1 MPPRIQS
8 NPESNRLTEHY
19 AREKNWM
26 KWGSYLSERQWGTV
40 REDYSAKG
48 EVWTYFKHDH
58 ARSRAYRWGEDGIA
72 GICDRYCRI
81 CFGVAMWNGKDSII
95 KERLFGL
102 TGKEGNHGEDV
113 KELYYYLDNTPTHS
127 YMKHLYKYPQA
138 AFPYEDLLKT
148 NAELGYEDEEYEILN
163 TGAFDDNR
171 YFDVFTE
178 YAKANEE
185 DILIKITVHN
195 RSKDKADLTLL
206 PTLWLRNLWSFGLM
220 EEKPNIQL
228 KEKKVN
234 FDRAEVTHSET
245 GTYHLYFEAPR
256 RYLFTDN
263 ESNKERLFGTKN
275 ASLFVKDSI
284 NDAVVNQDYELVQ
297 QRSEG
302 TKFSPMYMLELE
314 GEQSTEIRLRL
325 SNTGSLSDPLG
336 EDFDQVFAQ
345 RIEEANQFYDNFIL
359 SKADEDLRNIQ
370 RQAYAGMLWT
380 KQYYHYDVNRWLE
393 GDPATLAPP
402 TERKRGRNH
411 KWTNLVNEDIIS
423 MPDKWEYPWYAAWD
437 LAFHCVPLAHLD
449 VNFAKKQLLLFL
461 KEWYLSPKGQLPAYE
476 WKFEDVNPPVH
487 AWACLQV
494 YRIEQKVAGVSDVDF
509 LKMAFHKLLIN
520 FTWWVNQ
527 KDHNDNN
534 IFEGGFLGMDNIG
547 VFDRSMDIPNGGALE
562 QADGTSWMAM
572 YCLNMLDM
580 ALEIAQTDPTY
591 EDVATKFLEHFVYI
605 AQSLNSISKGFSG
618 AWDEEEGFFYDIL
631 VLNDEYIP
639 LKIRSLVG
647 LTTLFASLL
656 LEKERLA
663 KVPKF
668 TRRLKWFR
676 DYRKDYVN
684 FLVIEELEEGEDL
697 LLSLIPKDRLGRLLQ
712 ALLDEQEFFSDGG
725 IRSLSKIHEKQPYYI
740 NIKGQQFG
748 LKYDP
753 GVSRSGLFGGNSNW
767 RGPIWFPMN
776 YLIIQ
781 SLREY
786 DSYYGDRMKVESPT
800 GSGRYVCL
808 SEVADDISARLISL
822 FTQNEDAKRPV
833 YGNAT
838 IYKDN
843 PHFKELVLFYE
854 YFNGD
859 TGEGLGAAHQTG
871 WTGLVAEL
879 IYDIYG

>member
-1 MPPRIQS
+1 MPPPIQP
-8 NPESNRLTEHY
+8 NPETQRLTEHY
-19 AREKNWM
+19 KREKNWM
-26 KWGSYLSERQWGTV
+26 KWGPYLSERQWGTV

-48 EVWTYFKHDH
+48 KVWSYFTHDH
-58 ARSRAYRWGEDGIA
+58 ARSRTYRWGEDGIA

-81 CFGVAMWNGKDSII
+81 CFAVAMWNGKDPII

-113 KELYYYLDNTPTHS
+113 KELYYYLDSTPTHS
-127 YMKHLYKYPQA
+127 YMKHLYKYPQS
-138 AFPYEDLLKT
+138 AFPYGDLL
-148 NAELGYEDEEYEILN
+148 AENRKRGYGEEEYEILD
-163 TGAFDDNR
+163 TGVFEDHR

-178 YAKANEE
+178 YAKGSEE
-185 DILIKITVHN
+185 DILVKISVYN
-195 RSKDKADLTLL
+195 RAKEKANLTML

-220 EEKPNIQL
+220 KEKPNIELQEEGTDFSVV
-228 KEKKVN
+228 KIN
-234 FDRAEVTHSET
+234 HSET
-245 GTYHLYFEAPR
+245 GDYQLYFETPA

-275 ASLFVKDSI
+275 ASPFVKDAI
-284 NDAVVNQDYELVQ
+284 NDAVVEKNYEVVER
-297 QRSEG
+297 RSEG
-302 TKFSPMYMLELE
+302 TKFSPLYELE
-314 GEQSTEIRLRL
+314 IAGGQSAEIRLRL
-325 SNTGSLSDPLG
+325 SKTADLEEPLG
-336 EDFDQVFAQ
+336 SSFDQIFEQ
-345 RIEEANQFYDNFIL
+345 RLKEADQFYAPFCTKKTND
-359 SKADEDLRNIQ
+359 DLKNIQ

-393 GDPATLAPP
+393 GDPDQPAPP
-402 TERKRGRNH
+402 EARKNGRNH

-437 LAFHCVPLAHLD
+437 SAFHCIPLAHLD
-449 VNFAKKQLLLFL
+449 VGFAKKQLLLFL

-487 AWACLQV
+487 AWACLEV

-509 LKMAFHKLLIN
+509 LKRAFHKLLIN
-520 FTWWVNQ
+520 FTWWVNR

-534 IFEGGFLGMDNIG
+534 VFEGGFLGMDNIG
-547 VFDRSMDIPNGGALE
+547 VFDRSMDIPNGGSLE

-580 ALEIAQTDPTY
+580 ALEISQQDATY
-591 EDVATKFLEHFVYI
+591 EDIATKFLEHFVYI
-605 AQSLNSISKGFSG
+605 AQSLNSISKDFPG

-631 VLNDEYIP
+631 VLNQEFIP

-656 LEKERLA
+656 LEKERLD

-668 TRRLKWFR
+668 TRRLKWFIN
-676 DYRKDYVN
+676 YRREHEN

-697 LLSLIPKDRLGRLLQ
+697 LLSLIPKERLGRLLQ
-712 ALLDEQEFFSDGG
+712 ALLDEKEFFSPGG
-725 IRSLSKIHEKQPYYI
+725 IRSLSKAHKTPYHI

-748 LKYDP
+748 LQYEP
-753 GVSRSGLFGGNSNW
+753 GVSRNGLFGGNSNW

-776 YLIIQ
+776 YLLIQ

-786 DSYYGDRMKVESPT
+786 DSYYGERLKVECPT
-800 GSGRYVCL
+800 GSGRYICL
-808 SEVADDISARLISL
+808 SEVAKNIAMRLISL
-822 FTQNEDAKRPV
+822 FTQDGQRERAVNGHYD
-833 YGNAT
+833 
-838 IYKDN
+838 IYKND
-843 PHFKELVLFYE
+843 PHFQELILFYE

-879 IYDIYG
+879 IYDVYG